1 MFHVELRQFPHV
13 ARAFNLNR
21 EQLDARFLVPWVKG
35 QLIDLEDRRW
45 APHRAKIAIYEGP
58 QLRPDEIGLGR
69 GWANVMRG
77 GTEVSEKLIEE
88 LEAAV
93 PIGEVK
99 RVLEE
104 RCAQGPCRLAEV
116 VTLVEDRREG
126 MRASTRLA
134 LAEQAVWELLHQ
146 QRLTL
151 TRADAVLPAEE
162 WEAVLLDWDSWTEGD
177 LELQAAD

>member
-1 MFHVELRQFPHV
+1 
-13 ARAFNLNR
+13 
-21 EQLDARFLVPWVKG
+21 
-35 QLIDLEDRRW
+35 
-45 APHRAKIAIYEGP
+45 
-58 QLRPDEIGLGR
+58 
-69 GWANVMRG
+69 
-77 GTEVSEKLIEE
+77 
-88 LEAAV
+88 
-93 PIGEVK
+93 
-99 RVLEE
+99 
-104 RCAQGPCRLAEV
+104 